1 MPDRSC
7 LLVREQ
13 LQKEPIVL
21 TSAKADQ
28 TEKVYHVG
36 EQEKQRWHV
45 EPIQLWPERDSA
57 AVQAPTRAA
66 RVAQVSIRGRDA
78 EVVNDA
84 LWKER
89 RSVKGDWGAQT
100 TCYEREKREIG
111 NKRIGSKTSAIE
123 SVGHMEA
130 SNTYT

>member
-1 MPDRSC
+1 MPDQSC

-13 LQKEPIVL
+13 EPIVQV
-21 TSAKADQ
+21 SAKADQ
-28 TEKVYHVG
+28 TERAYHVG
-36 EQEKQRWHV
+36 EQKQGRHV

-57 AVQAPTRAA
+57 DVQAPTRAA
-66 RVAQVSIRGRDA
+66 RVVQVSIRGRDA
-78 EVVNDA
+78 EAVNDA

-100 TCYEREKREIG
+100 TCYERGKREIG
-111 NKRIGSKTSAIE
+111 NKGIESKTSAIE